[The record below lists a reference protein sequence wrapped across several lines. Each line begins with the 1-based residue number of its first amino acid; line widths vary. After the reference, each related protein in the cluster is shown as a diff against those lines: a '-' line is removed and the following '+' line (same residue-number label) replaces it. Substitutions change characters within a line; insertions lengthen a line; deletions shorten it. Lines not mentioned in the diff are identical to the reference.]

1 MISDANHTR
10 DRIPES
16 PAQES
21 RDEAVRSWLTAIVQ
35 SSNDAIIGMTLDGTI
50 TSWNPA
56 AERLYGY
63 TAGEVLGRPIFLL
76 VPPDQPDEVPVLL
89 ARVKLGE
96 FVAGY
101 ETKKLA
107 KGGRLIDV
115 SLTMSPIRGPG
126 GELIGA
132 STVARDETERRRT
145 DEALRRNNTLVELL
159 RGAATAS
166 NEASSFEEAMRTCLS
181 LMRDRLGIPLGRVY
195 LVPEGAQE
203 AVSTDICYSGDPGKF
218 DEFARA
224 TDSIRFASGV
234 GLPGQ
239 ALDRGE
245 PVWVEDVREEP
256 GFLRAEA
263 ARRCG
268 IAAGFAVPVLV
279 RREVA
284 AVLEFFMT
292 EAAEPDEWLL
302 GVLRQVGT
310 QLGRVVERERAE
322 QEHNRLNRELE
333 RRNVELNHKNA
344 EVEAFVYSVSHD
356 LRSPLVN
363 LEGFSQELG
372 LVCADIREILADGDL
387 PPAVRRRGLALVDED
402 MATSTHFIREAVK
415 RLSGIID
422 ALLRLSRVGRL
433 EYRWRRVDLD
443 PIVAR
448 VVDAMGGTL
457 AERGATV
464 IVDDLPPVWGDPTA
478 LEQVFAN
485 LIGNAVLYLDPA
497 RPGMIEVGCVEDCE
511 DGDGDAPEPKFRTYH
526 VRDNGM
532 GIPPGA
538 ADKIFQVFQRLHPK
552 HADGEGLGLTIVQ
565 RIVERHDGEVWVESS
580 EGEGSTFFVR
590 LPVKGEGR
598 D

>member
-1 MISDANHTR
+1 MISDANDTSR
-10 DRIPES
+10 RVPED
-16 PAQES
+16 PAKDYRGE
-21 RDEAVRSWLTAIVQ
+21 EVRAWLTAIVQ
-35 SSNDAIIGMTLDGTI
+35 SSDEAIVGKTLDGTI

-56 AERLYGY
+56 AQRLYGY
-63 TAGEVLGRPIFLL
+63 TAGEAVGRPISLL
-76 VPPDQPDEVPVLL
+76 VPPEQPDEVPELL
-89 ARVKLGE
+89 ARVKRGE
-96 FVAGY
+96 FVANY

-107 KGGRLIDV
+107 KDGRRIDV

-126 GELIGA
+126 GDLIGA
-132 STVARDETERRRT
+132 STVARDETERKRD
-145 DEALRRNNTLVELL
+145 DEVLRRNNTLVDLL
-159 RGAATAS
+159 RGVATAS
-166 NEASSFEEAMRTCLS
+166 NEASGFEEAMRSCLA
-181 LMRDRLGIPLGRVY
+181 LIRDHVGIPLCRVY

-203 AVSTDICYSGDPGKF
+203 AVSTDIRYSEDPGRF
-218 DEFARA
+218 DAFVRA
-224 TDSIRFASGV
+224 TDSIRFAPGV
-234 GLPGQ
+234 GLPGRVL
-239 ALDRGE
+239 AGGE

-268 IAAGFAVPVLV
+268 VAAGFAVPVLV
-279 RREVA
+279 RKEVA
-284 AVLEFFMT
+284 AVLEFFAT
-292 EAAEPDEWLL
+292 EVMEPDGWLL

-310 QLGRVVERERAE
+310 QLGRVVERERADR
-322 QEHNRLNRELE
+322 EHNRLNRELE
-333 RRNVELNHKNA
+333 IRNIELSHKNS

-372 LVCADIREILADGDL
+372 LVCGDIRAILADGDL
-387 PPAVRRRGLALVDED
+387 PPEVRRRGLALVDED

-443 PIVAR
+443 PIVGR

-457 AERGATV
+457 AERGADV
-464 IVDDLPPVWGDPTA
+464 AVEDLPPAWGDPTA

-485 LIGNAVLYLDPA
+485 LIGNAVLYLDPG
-497 RPGMIEVGCVEDCE
+497 RPGRIEVGCEDA
-511 DGDGDAPEPKFRTYH
+511 DNGGGDGPGFRTYY
-526 VRDNGM
+526 VKDNGI
-532 GIPPGA
+532 GVPKEA
-538 ADKIFQVFQRLHPK
+538 ADKIFQIFQRLRPK
-552 HADGEGLGLTIVQ
+552 HADGEGMGLALVQ
-565 RIVERHDGEVWVESS
+565 RIVERHEGEVWVESS

-590 LPVKGEGR
+590 LPTKGERR